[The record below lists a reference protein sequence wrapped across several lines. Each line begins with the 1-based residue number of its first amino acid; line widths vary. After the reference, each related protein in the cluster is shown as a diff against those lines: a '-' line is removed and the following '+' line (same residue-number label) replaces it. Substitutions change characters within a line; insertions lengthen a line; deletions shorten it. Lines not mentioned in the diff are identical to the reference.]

1 MSDLL
6 SESRAVLLPYRRA
19 ASGCRSRYQS
29 AKNIGT
35 LHSRQSH
42 YLETF
47 LTWANLG
54 SNPLLQGY
62 SHKSKND
69 VIISYA
75 MYLLTGQTL
84 LAKSIKVA
92 TVKLYLKAVADFF
105 LADEQ
110 FNPTLDQKGGKLPT
124 LESVYHEG
132 NRWEKMPN
140 RSESLKIAISTQPLL
155 LMQTGQSSA
164 FMLVS
169 EFQSMP
175 RHTLPNIC
183 LWINRFP

>member
-1 MSDLL
+1 MSDLP

-42 YLETF
+42 YLDTF

-84 LAKSIKVA
+84 LAKSIRVA
-92 TVKLYLKAVADFF
+92 TVKLYLKAVADYF
-105 LADEQ
+105 LANEQ
-110 FNPTLDQKGGKLPT
+110 LNLYYIAAVLCYFWPLRLSTGPCGGINGFVL
-124 LESVYHEG
+124 
-132 NRWEKMPN
+132 
-140 RSESLKIAISTQPLL
+140 AI
-155 LMQTGQSSA
+155 
-164 FMLVS
+164 
-169 EFQSMP
+169 
-175 RHTLPNIC
+175 
-183 LWINRFP
+183 